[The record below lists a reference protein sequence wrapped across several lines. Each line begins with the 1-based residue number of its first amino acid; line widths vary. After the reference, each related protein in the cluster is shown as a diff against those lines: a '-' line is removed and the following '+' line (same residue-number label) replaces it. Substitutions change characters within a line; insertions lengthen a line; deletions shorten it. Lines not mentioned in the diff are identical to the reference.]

1 MRQLYK
7 GKEESKSQR
16 QWYTHRQKG
25 NSPRNYQEVW
35 HQFMGVILHV
45 DLNQDVISYRW
56 MPHCHT
62 CSYSCCVHAA
72 NFILFICQ
80 HIYPQER
87 NNSKRKKDLFDV
99 YLYFMTVTQ
108 ICQLISHDMSVTN
121 EQTLVCIGKET
132 STPFYLTEVYVCTL
146 STIVILLDLQLFL
159 YSLQPLFFFKI
170 Y

>member
-1 MRQLYK
+1 MIHTQAERKLTKKLSGSVTSVY
-7 GKEESKSQR
+7 
-16 QWYTHRQKG
+16 
-25 NSPRNYQEVW
+25 
-35 HQFMGVILHV
+35 GVVLHV

-146 STIVILLDLQLFL
+146 STTVILLHLQLFL
-159 YSLQPLFFFKI
+159 YSLQPLFFFSK
-170 Y
+170 YTRLYMSQL

>member
-1 MRQLYK
+1 MWIWTRMLLVT
-7 GKEESKSQR
+7 G
-16 QWYTHRQKG
+16 G
-25 NSPRNYQEVW
+25 
-35 HQFMGVILHV
+35 
-45 DLNQDVISYRW
+45 
-56 MPHCHT
+56 CHT
-62 CSYSCCVHAA
+62 AIHVLTAVVCMQLISFCSFVNTSIHRKETT
-72 NFILFICQ
+72 Q
-80 HIYPQER
+80 KE
-87 NNSKRKKDLFDV
+87 KKDLFDV